1 MARRRTVA
9 HRKRR
14 QNRLSMFLV
23 TVVVVMIIVVVS
35 ISSIKLK
42 EKNQTQQ
49 QTITQLSEQIAEEEK
64 RSEEIEEYRKYIQT
78 KKYAEDVAK
87 EKLGL
92 VYEGEI
98 IFREEK

>member
-1 MARRRTVA
+1 MARRTVA

-23 TVVVVMIIVVVS
+23 TLVVVMIIAVVS
-35 ISSIKLK
+35 ISSAKLK

-49 QTITQLSEQIAEEEK
+49 QTITQLSEQIADEEK
-64 RSEEIEEYRKYIQT
+64 RSEEIEEYRKYTQT

-98 IFREEK
+98 IFREEE

>member
-14 QNRLSMFLV
+14 QNRMSMFLV

-42 EKNQTQQ
+42 EKNETQQ
-49 QTITQLSEQIAEEEK
+49 QTISQLSEQIADEEK
-64 RSEEIEEYRKYIQT
+64 RSEEIEEYRKYTQT

-98 IFREEK
+98 IFREED

>member
-1 MARRRTVA
+1 MARRTVA

-14 QNRLSMFLV
+14 QNRMSMFLV

-35 ISSIKLK
+35 ISSIKLRDK
-42 EKNQTQQ
+42 YEAQQ
-49 QTITQLSEQIAEEEK
+49 QIISQLSEQIAEEEK
-64 RSEEIEEYRKYIQT
+64 RSEDIEEYRIYTQT

-98 IFREEK
+98 IFREGE